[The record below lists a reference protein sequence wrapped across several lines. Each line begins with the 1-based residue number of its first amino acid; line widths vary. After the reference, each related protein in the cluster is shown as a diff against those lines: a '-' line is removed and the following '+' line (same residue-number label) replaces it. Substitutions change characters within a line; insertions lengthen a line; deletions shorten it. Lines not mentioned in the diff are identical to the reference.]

1 MGILLGYK
9 ESVYSIVE
17 DVDRFYERY
26 LSVQMG
32 FVLTVRMYCYSVNY
46 SLRYTGGLIPLESV
60 LTKPRNEGI
69 MPGVTR

>member
-1 MGILLGYK
+1 MGVLLGYK

-17 DVDRFYERY
+17 DVDRFHERY

-46 SLRYTGGLIPLESV
+46 SLWYTGGLYTS
-60 LTKPRNEGI
+60 GI
-69 MPGVTR
+69 SAK